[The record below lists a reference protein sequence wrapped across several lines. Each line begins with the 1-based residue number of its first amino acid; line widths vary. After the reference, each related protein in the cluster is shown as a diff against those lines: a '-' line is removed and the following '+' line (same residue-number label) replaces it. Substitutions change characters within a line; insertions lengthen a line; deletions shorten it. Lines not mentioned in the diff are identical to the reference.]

1 MTNNNTIQQYVR
13 KNILQLAPYASAR
26 HEFEGEADIFLDANE
41 NPFDTGLNRYP
52 DPLQHELKQRLSA
65 VKNVPVEHI
74 FLGNGSDEAI
84 DLLIRIFC
92 EPRIDHI
99 ITLPPTYGMYQ
110 VSAGIADVEVKTIS
124 LTPDFQPNVEAILK
138 ASNKHSK
145 ILFLCS
151 PNNPSGNDIEPVL
164 IHQLLQQFQGIVVID
179 EAYNDFSRHPSFSQ
193 QLAQYPNL
201 VVLQTFSK
209 AWGIAAVRLGMAYAS
224 KEIIAL
230 FNKVKAPY
238 NLNILTQRM
247 ALEVLEK
254 YEQVEQ
260 WVKEILEEKTRLETQ
275 LTVLPFVQQVFASS
289 ANFLLVKV
297 DDPDH
302 LYRYLVE
309 QKIIVRNRSKVPL
322 CEGCLRITV
331 GTPLENNRLIATLE
345 KYQ

>member
-1 MTNNNTIQQYVR
+1 MIKNNAIQQYVR

-110 VSAGIADVEVKTIS
+110 VSASIADVEVKTVT
-124 LTPDFQPNVEAILK
+124 LTPDFQPNVAAIVA
-138 ASNKHSK
+138 ASNEHSK

-179 EAYNDFSRHPSFSQ
+179 EAYIDFSKHPSFSQ

-224 KEIIAL
+224 QEIIAL
-230 FNKVKAPY
+230 LNKVKAPY

-247 ALEVLEK
+247 ALDVLEK
-254 YEQVEQ
+254 HEQVGK
-260 WVKEILEEKTRLETQ
+260 WVKEIETERTRLERQ
-275 LTVLPFVQQVFASS
+275 LPLLPFVQQVFASS

-297 DDPDH
+297 DNPDH

-322 CEGCLRITV
+322 CQGCLRITV
-331 GTPLENNRLIATLE
+331 GTPKENNRLIDALSN
-345 KYQ
+345 YN